1 MAVITIRTLRKGKPI
16 LHKFILIWLCLLL
29 CNSIPALAFQASD
42 NVPNTTSQKPHRL
55 TQVYYQ
61 VTSAELSASDL
72 VANPAYFH
80 NFSALAAGQATIRTT
95 EKQAVW
101 LLLKISNPHH
111 DTWQALFSYHF
122 LPADYVDFYRLD
134 LTLPAAKLLAK
145 TGNAL
150 PFPER
155 PYAVSSYSQPLT
167 FNANEQVVMLIKL
180 QDAALLGT
188 ELTIAPVPVLL
199 QSVMHS
205 QILDGIIIGIIL
217 VLMVL
222 ACCHA
227 QQQPAFYALAA
238 FYLTFALL
246 LATMNGMAF
255 NQLWPLYP
263 EINQVMLYISTGT
276 VLFFLCVFNR
286 YSLLKSA
293 KPYALRINRGAAL
306 LALILLF
313 SPLFANGPQKL
324 QLLFICV
331 PLVLS
336 INLLQALITS
346 LVSNKPQVARYM
358 LLIVVAALSLLLV
371 QARHLSGLILWLNS
385 ALLLLLA
392 LSTILLYQ
400 RQTTPPPAKIH
411 H

>member
-1 MAVITIRTLRKGKPI
+1 
-16 LHKFILIWLCLLL
+16 LHKFIFVWLFLLL
-29 CNSIPALAFQASD
+29 CNSMPILAFQASD
-42 NVPNTTSQKPHRL
+42 NLPAAPLKKPHRL

-80 NFSALAAGQATIRTT
+80 NFGALTPGQATIRTT
-95 EKQAVW
+95 EQQAVW
-101 LLLKISNPHH
+101 LLLKISNPHS
-111 DTWQALFSYHF
+111 DTWQALLSYHF

-155 PYAVSSYSQPLT
+155 PYAVSSYSLPLT
-167 FNANEQVVMLIKL
+167 FNANEQIVVLIKL

-188 ELTIAPVPVLL
+188 ELTIAPIPLL
-199 QSVMHS
+199 IQQVMHS

-227 QQQPAFYALAA
+227 KQQPAFYALAA
-238 FYLTFALL
+238 FYLAFAVS

-255 NQLWPLYP
+255 SLLWPLYP
-263 EINQVMLYISTGT
+263 EINQVMLYISTGA

-293 KPYALRINRGAAL
+293 KRYALRINRAAAL

-336 INLLQALITS
+336 INLLQALIIS
-346 LVSNKPQVARYM
+346 LVSHKPQVARYM
-358 LLIVVAALSLLLV
+358 LLIVVASLSLLLA
-371 QARHLSGLILWLNS
+371 QARHLSGLILWLNA

-392 LSTILLYQ
+392 LSTVLLYQ
-400 RQTTPPPAKIH
+400 RQAKPPPPQIRQ
-411 H
+411 